1 MKKILD
7 GDWWLNI
14 IFTTLVRIVII
25 FCILPPIII
34 LGVPYVIVKF
44 IGRLFGWKIDDQK
57 ALNFVWSSYIIIP
70 AIICIVGLLI
80 VTTLYINQV
89 FGIFGL
95 LIVGVVIYSK
105 LKDQNII

>member
-70 AIICIVGLLI
+70 AIICIVGILI
-80 VTTLYINQV
+80 VTIFYSDSL

-95 LIVGVVIYSK
+95 LILGMFIHSK
-105 LKDQNII
+105 LKN